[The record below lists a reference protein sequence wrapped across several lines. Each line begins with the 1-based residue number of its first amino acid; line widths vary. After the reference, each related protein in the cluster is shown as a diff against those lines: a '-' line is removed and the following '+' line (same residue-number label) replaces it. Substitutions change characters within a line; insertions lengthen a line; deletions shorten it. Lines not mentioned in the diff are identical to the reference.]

1 MSELR
6 TFYPEIEPYDTRML
20 LVGDGHEIYV
30 EQSGN
35 PDGLP
40 VVFLHGGPGS
50 GTSPKQRRVFD
61 PERYR
66 IVLLDQRMAG
76 RSTPHASTTVDP
88 QVWATNTTPHL
99 VADLER
105 VREHLGIEAWQV
117 FGGSWGSCLAL
128 AYAEAHPDRVTALVL
143 RGIFTL
149 RRRELEWMYERGH
162 LEHVY
167 PDHWAEYVAPV
178 APERRG
184 DLMGAYHDLLFDPD
198 PQVHV
203 PAGQAWSG
211 WESRIITVLPDEEG
225 YRKAVEPAQA
235 VAFARIENHFFL
247 HGGFLREGQL
257 LAEAH
262 RIAHLPTVIVQGRLD
277 MCTPARTAFDLA
289 ARLPDAQ
296 FVVVPDAGHAF
307 SEPGTLD
314 ALVRATDRFA
324 AEGAAERPAGGAAD
338 DPEVGS

>member
-6 TFYPEIEPYDTRML
+6 TFYPEIEPYDTAHL
-20 LVGDGHEIYV
+20 PVGDGHEVYV

-35 PDGLP
+35 PDGKP
-40 VVFLHGGPGS
+40 VVFVHGGPGS

-66 IVLLDQRMAG
+66 IVLFDQRMAG
-76 RSTPHASTTVDP
+76 RSRPHASTTVDP
-88 QVWATNTTPHL
+88 AVWATNTTWHL
-99 VADLER
+99 VADMER
-105 VREHLGIEAWQV
+105 IREHLGIERWQV

-128 AYAEAHPDRVTALVL
+128 AYAQTHPERVTELVL

-149 RRRELEWMYERGH
+149 RTRELAWMYERGH

-167 PDHWAEYVAPV
+167 PDLWAEFVAPV
-178 APERRG
+178 PPERRG
-184 DLMGAYHDLLFDPD
+184 DMQTAYHELLFDPD
-198 PQVHV
+198 PAVHL
-203 PAGQAWSG
+203 PAAKAWSG

-225 YRKAVEPAQA
+225 YRKAVEDAQA
-235 VAFARIENHFFL
+235 LSFARIENHYFV
-247 HGGFLREGQL
+247 HGGWMREGQL
-257 LAEAH
+257 LADAPAVAH
-262 RIAHLPTVIVQGRLD
+262 IPTVIVQGRLD

-289 ARLPDAQ
+289 ERLPDAR

-314 ALVRATDRFA
+314 QLVRATD
-324 AEGAAERPAGGAAD
+324 ELAG
-338 DPEVGS
+338 V

>member
-1 MSELR
+1 MTGLR
-6 TFYPEIEPYDTRML
+6 TFYPEIEPYDTVML
-20 LVGDGHEIYV
+20 PVGDGHEIYV

-35 PDGLP
+35 PDGKP

-88 QVWATNTTPHL
+88 PVWATNTTWHL

-105 VREHLGIEAWQV
+105 VREHLGIERWQV
-117 FGGSWGSCLAL
+117 FGGSWGSALAL
-128 AYAEAHPDRVTALVL
+128 AYAQAHPDRVTELVL

-149 RRRELEWMYERGH
+149 RSGELAWMYERGH

-167 PDHWAEYVAPV
+167 PDLWAEFVAPV
-178 APERRG
+178 AAERRHQ
-184 DLMGAYHDLLFDPD
+184 MQVAYHDLLFDPD
-198 PQVHV
+198 PAVHL
-203 PAGQAWSG
+203 PAARAWSG
-211 WESRIITVLPDEEG
+211 WEARVISVLPDEEA
-225 YRKAVEPAQA
+225 YRRATEDAQA
-235 VAFARIENHFFL
+235 VAFARIENHFFV
-247 HGGFLREGQL
+247 HGGWLREGQL
-257 LAEAH
+257 VADAH
-262 RIAHLPTVIVQGRLD
+262 RVAHVPTVIVQGRLD

-289 ARLPDAQ
+289 AQLPRAR

-314 ALVRATDRFA
+314 QLVRATDDFA
-324 AEGAAERPAGGAAD
+324 GR
-338 DPEVGS
+338 

>member
-1 MSELR
+1 MSER
-6 TFYPEIEPYDTRML
+6 RGFYPEIEPYDTL
-20 LVGDGHEIYV
+20 HLPVGDGHEVYV

-35 PDGLP
+35 PEGKP
-40 VVFLHGGPGS
+40 VVFVHGGPGS

-66 IVLLDQRMAG
+66 IVLFDQRMAG
-76 RSTPHASTTVDP
+76 RSLPHASTTVDP
-88 QVWATNTTPHL
+88 QVWATNTTWHL
-99 VADLER
+99 VGDMER
-105 VREHLGIEAWQV
+105 IREHLGVDRWQV

-128 AYAEAHPDRVTALVL
+128 AYAQTHPERVTELVL

-149 RRRELEWMYERGH
+149 RARELAWMYERGH

-167 PDHWAEYVAPV
+167 PDLWAEFVAPV

-184 DLMGAYHDLLFDPD
+184 DLQVAYHDLLFDPD
-198 PQVHV
+198 PAVHL
-203 PAGQAWSG
+203 PAAKAWSG

-225 YRKAVEPAQA
+225 YRKAVEDAQA
-235 VAFARIENHFFL
+235 LSFARIENHFFV
-247 HGGFLREGQL
+247 HGGWMREGQL
-257 LAEAH
+257 IDEA
-262 RIAHLPTVIVQGRLD
+262 RKVAQIPTVIVQGRLD

-289 ARLPDAQ
+289 AQLPDAR

-314 ALVRATDRFA
+314 QLVRATDDF
-324 AEGAAERPAGGAAD
+324 AGG
-338 DPEVGS
+338 

>member
-6 TFYPEIEPYDTRML
+6 TFYPEIEPYRSEML
-20 LVGDGHEIYV
+20 PVGDGHELYL

-35 PDGLP
+35 PEGKP
-40 VVFLHGGPGS
+40 VVFVHGGPGS

-61 PERYR
+61 PDRYR

-76 RSTPHASTTVDP
+76 RSTPHASSTLDE
-88 QVWATNTTPHL
+88 QVWATNTTAHL

-105 VREHLGIEAWQV
+105 VREHLGIERWQV

-128 AYAEAHPDRVTALVL
+128 AYAQAHPERVTELVL

-149 RRRELEWMYERGH
+149 RSGELSWMYERGH

-167 PDHWAEYVAPV
+167 PDHWADFVAPV
-178 APERRG
+178 APHRRHEMQ
-184 DLMGAYHDLLFDPD
+184 LAYHELLFDPD
-198 PQVHV
+198 PAVHV

-211 WESRIITVLPDEEG
+211 WESRVITVLPDEQG
-225 YRKAVEPAQA
+225 YAKATEVAQA
-235 VAFARIENHFFL
+235 VAFARIENHFFV
-247 HGGFLREGQL
+247 HGGFFREGSLLDRAHL
-257 LAEAH
+257 LAG
-262 RIAHLPTVIVQGRLD
+262 IPTVIVQGRLD

-289 ARLPDAQ
+289 ARLPEAEL
-296 FVVVPDAGHAF
+296 VVVPDAGHAF

-314 ALVRATDRFA
+314 ALVRTTDRFA
-324 AEGAAERPAGGAAD
+324 H
-338 DPEVGS
+338 